1 MLAADTASYTSGT
14 LLTISRG
21 AASHPP
27 VQPTQ
32 AEDVAAPR
40 EERAPTGPLAGLASS
55 SAALR
60 GRRAS
65 LAGRASPHADEEGAM
80 LGGSHRS
87 DSSQSSQASDAT
99 FYTAQVVSPA
109 REIDTPDVPAA
120 AATYAERSTAAA
132 AEVKAQLRARLDAL
146 PFAAP
151 SEEQT
156 ALQASYL
163 EWADARVQER
173 INAFGPDAGY
183 QAVGDMKTAGTKAA
197 LPIAYECLRS
207 FIIGAMRIPVG
218 LATGA
223 AYASRRPADAEE
235 LSTAMVAGVAAGSAS
250 YTSDTLLIPA
260 MDRRAPVSN
269 LPRFQAIDPK
279 ILVPDPPPVIL
290 EITAEGKRFTR
301 PGENNAPTLAD
312 LKAQTYDRRLG
323 ITQRQST
330 LDDKSLDTLLLKP
343 VINAGFNAARRTGGE
358 PGLLTPVGQW
368 GLSALAI
375 GGAGVVQKAL
385 LETGKAVARTGQ
397 MRVPDLV
404 GGEQRLNLFALALP
418 DKARRPA
425 QWSDAVH
432 FPPTYL
438 LDTGKEALALARQ
451 GFNSANAVATTARD
465 LLTRHMLSNV
475 MASFGP
481 MGAGRI
487 ITAPLRRGSHIR
499 VAGEA
504 VNSTAVV
511 VQQAV
516 QTLFND
522 TFWNALKAKNGANT
536 SQAARLDNERA
547 ALAAEHQRTIERT
560 LEALA
565 EPVDQAIARLSGP
578 TPAEAERAMEEG
590 MRAAPGPGPLGQTLR
605 TALQTLRTEI
615 GTQSVSIATIDAVRT
630 ALREGWSQTFSGVPR
645 DAATQAL
652 DGQLQTLKR
661 ALHDSEALRQWQS
674 GRA

>member
-1 MLAADTASYTSGT
+1 MKLSSDIGTAA
-14 LLTISRG
+14 SRG

-404 GGEQRLNLFALALP
+404 GGEQRLTLFALALP

-432 FPPTYL
+432 FPPSYL

-661 ALHDSEALRQWQS
+661 ALHDSKALRQWQS

>member
-1 MLAADTASYTSGT
+1 MKLSSDIGTAA
-14 LLTISRG
+14 SRG

-207 FIIGAMRIPVG
+207 FIIGAMRNPVG

-260 MDRRAPVSN
+260 MDRRARVSN

-312 LKAQTYDRRLG
+312 LKAQTYERRLG

-475 MASFGP
+475 MASFGS

-487 ITAPLRRGSHIR
+487 ITAPLRGGSHIR

>member
-1 MLAADTASYTSGT
+1 MKLSSDIGTAA
-14 LLTISRG
+14 SRG

-432 FPPTYL
+432 FPPSYL

-451 GFNSANAVATTARD
+451 GFNSANAVAPTARD

-661 ALHDSEALRQWQS
+661 ALHDSKALRQWQS

>member
-1 MLAADTASYTSGT
+1 MKLSSDIGTAA
-14 LLTISRG
+14 SRG

-55 SAALR
+55 SAVLR

-87 DSSQSSQASDAT
+87 DSSQSSDAT

-173 INAFGPDAGY
+173 ITAFGPDAGY

-207 FIIGAMRIPVG
+207 FIIGAMRNPVG

-260 MDRRAPVSN
+260 MDRRARVSN

-432 FPPTYL
+432 FPPSYL

-475 MASFGP
+475 MASFGS

-487 ITAPLRRGSHIR
+487 ITAPLRGGSHIR

-516 QTLFND
+516 QTVFND

>member
-1 MLAADTASYTSGT
+1 
-14 LLTISRG
+14 
-21 AASHPP
+21 
-27 VQPTQ
+27 
-32 AEDVAAPR
+32 
-40 EERAPTGPLAGLASS
+40 
-55 SAALR
+55 
-60 GRRAS
+60 
-65 LAGRASPHADEEGAM
+65 M

-173 INAFGPDAGY
+173 ITAFGPDAGY

-197 LPIAYECLRS
+197 LPIAYECLRA
-207 FIIGAMRIPVG
+207 FIIGAMRNPVG

-260 MDRRAPVSN
+260 MDRRARVAN
-269 LPRFQAIDPK
+269 LPRFQAIDHK

-323 ITQRQST
+323 ITQCQST
-330 LDDKSLDTLLLKP
+330 LDDKSPDTLLLKP
-343 VINAGFNAARRTGGE
+343 VINAGFNVARRTGGE

-397 MRVPDLV
+397 MRVPDLL
-404 GGEQRLNLFALALP
+404 G
-418 DKARRPA
+418 RP
-425 QWSDAVH
+425 
-432 FPPTYL
+432 
-438 LDTGKEALALARQ
+438 
-451 GFNSANAVATTARD
+451 
-465 LLTRHMLSNV
+465 
-475 MASFGP
+475 
-481 MGAGRI
+481 
-487 ITAPLRRGSHIR
+487 
-499 VAGEA
+499 
-504 VNSTAVV
+504 
-511 VQQAV
+511 
-516 QTLFND
+516 
-522 TFWNALKAKNGANT
+522 
-536 SQAARLDNERA
+536 
-547 ALAAEHQRTIERT
+547 
-560 LEALA
+560 
-565 EPVDQAIARLSGP
+565 
-578 TPAEAERAMEEG
+578 
-590 MRAAPGPGPLGQTLR
+590 
-605 TALQTLRTEI
+605 
-615 GTQSVSIATIDAVRT
+615 
-630 ALREGWSQTFSGVPR
+630 
-645 DAATQAL
+645 
-652 DGQLQTLKR
+652 
-661 ALHDSEALRQWQS
+661 
-674 GRA
+674 

>member
-1 MLAADTASYTSGT
+1 
-14 LLTISRG
+14 
-21 AASHPP
+21 
-27 VQPTQ
+27 
-32 AEDVAAPR
+32 
-40 EERAPTGPLAGLASS
+40 
-55 SAALR
+55 
-60 GRRAS
+60 
-65 LAGRASPHADEEGAM
+65 M

-432 FPPTYL
+432 FPPSYL

-661 ALHDSEALRQWQS
+661 ALHDSKALRQWQS

>member
-1 MLAADTASYTSGT
+1 MKLSSDIGTAA
-14 LLTISRG
+14 SRG

-207 FIIGAMRIPVG
+207 FIIGAMRNPVG

-260 MDRRAPVSN
+260 MDRRARVSN

-397 MRVPDLV
+397 MRVPNLV

-432 FPPTYL
+432 FPPSYL

-475 MASFGP
+475 MASFGS

-487 ITAPLRRGSHIR
+487 ITAPLRGGSHIR

-516 QTLFND
+516 QTVFND

>member
-1 MLAADTASYTSGT
+1 MKLSSDIGTAA
-14 LLTISRG
+14 SRG

-207 FIIGAMRIPVG
+207 FIIGAMRNPVG

-260 MDRRAPVSN
+260 MDRRARVSN

-432 FPPTYL
+432 FPPSYL

-475 MASFGP
+475 MASFGS

-487 ITAPLRRGSHIR
+487 ITAPLRGGSHIR

-516 QTLFND
+516 QTVFND

>member
-1 MLAADTASYTSGT
+1 MKLSSDIGTAA
-14 LLTISRG
+14 SRG

-55 SAALR
+55 SAVLR

-207 FIIGAMRIPVG
+207 FIIGAMRNPVG

-260 MDRRAPVSN
+260 MDRRARVSN

-312 LKAQTYDRRLG
+312 LKAQTYERRLG

-475 MASFGP
+475 MASFGS

-499 VAGEA
+499 VAVEA

-605 TALQTLRTEI
+605 TTLQTLRTEI

>member
-1 MLAADTASYTSGT
+1 MKLSSDIGTAA
-14 LLTISRG
+14 SRG

-207 FIIGAMRIPVG
+207 FIIGAMRNPAG

-260 MDRRAPVSN
+260 MDRRARVSN

-312 LKAQTYDRRLG
+312 LKAQTYERRLG

-475 MASFGP
+475 MASFGS

-516 QTLFND
+516 QTVFND

-605 TALQTLRTEI
+605 TALQTFRTEI

>member
-1 MLAADTASYTSGT
+1 MKLSSDIGTAA
-14 LLTISRG
+14 SRG

-87 DSSQSSQASDAT
+87 DSSQASDASDAT
-99 FYTAQVVSPA
+99 FYTAQVVFPA

-173 INAFGPDAGY
+173 ITAFGPDAGY

-207 FIIGAMRIPVG
+207 FITGAMRTPVG

-250 YTSDTLLIPA
+250 YTSDTLLTPA
-260 MDRRAPVSN
+260 MDRRARVAN

-301 PGENNAPTLAD
+301 PGENNAPTLAE

-368 GLSALAI
+368 GLSTLAI

-385 LETGKAVARTGQ
+385 LETGKAMARTGQ

-432 FPPTYL
+432 FPPSYL

-451 GFNSANAVATTARD
+451 GFNSASAVATTARD

-475 MASFGP
+475 MASFGS

-487 ITAPLRRGSHIR
+487 ITAPLRG
-499 VAGEA
+499 GEPHPCCWR
-504 VNSTAVV
+504 SR
-511 VQQAV
+511 Q
-516 QTLFND
+516 FH
-522 TFWNALKAKNGANT
+522 GCG
-536 SQAARLDNERA
+536 RA
-547 ALAAEHQRTIERT
+547 AGRANRVQRYVLECAQGQERRQY
-560 LEALA
+560 L
-565 EPVDQAIARLSGP
+565 PG
-578 TPAEAERAMEEG
+578 G
-590 MRAAPGPGPLGQTLR
+590 APGQRACRACSRASTHHRTNPRGPGRARGPGDRQALGADTCR
-605 TALQTLRTEI
+605 GRACHGGGDARRAWPWAAWPDTAYCAAD
-615 GTQSVSIATIDAVRT
+615 IAYGDRHAVRFDRDHRCGTHCT
-630 ALREGWSQTFSGVPR
+630 ARGLESN
-645 DAATQAL
+645 L
-652 DGQLQTLKR
+652 
-661 ALHDSEALRQWQS
+661 
-674 GRA
+674 

>member
-1 MLAADTASYTSGT
+1 MKLSCDIGTAA
-14 LLTISRG
+14 SRG

-40 EERAPTGPLAGLASS
+40 EERAPTGPLTGLASS

-173 INAFGPDAGY
+173 ITAFGPDAGY

-197 LPIAYECLRS
+197 LPIAYECLRA
-207 FIIGAMRIPVG
+207 FIIGAMRNPVG

-260 MDRRAPVSN
+260 MDRRARVAN

-432 FPPTYL
+432 FPPSYL
-438 LDTGKEALALARQ
+438 LDTGKEALALALARQ

-475 MASFGP
+475 MASFGS

-487 ITAPLRRGSHIR
+487 ITAPLRRGSHIG

-522 TFWNALKAKNGANT
+522 TFWNALKAKNGANP

>member
-1 MLAADTASYTSGT
+1 MKLSSDIGTAA
-14 LLTISRG
+14 SRG

-99 FYTAQVVSPA
+99 FYTAQVLSPA

-207 FIIGAMRIPVG
+207 FIIGAMRNPVG

-260 MDRRAPVSN
+260 MDRRARVSN

-432 FPPTYL
+432 FPPSYL

-475 MASFGP
+475 MASFGS

-487 ITAPLRRGSHIR
+487 ITAPLRGGSHIR

-516 QTLFND
+516 QTVFND

>member
-1 MLAADTASYTSGT
+1 MKLSSDIGTAA
-14 LLTISRG
+14 SRG

-207 FIIGAMRIPVG
+207 FIIGAMRNPVG

-235 LSTAMVAGVAAGSAS
+235 LSTPMVAGVATGSAS

-260 MDRRAPVSN
+260 MDRRARVSN
-269 LPRFQAIDPK
+269 LPRFQAIDPQ

-475 MASFGP
+475 MASFGS

-487 ITAPLRRGSHIR
+487 ITAPLRRGSRIR

>member
-1 MLAADTASYTSGT
+1 MKLSSDIGTASS
-14 LLTISRG
+14 SR
-21 AASHPP
+21 AASRLP

-32 AEDVAAPR
+32 AEEVAAPR
-40 EERAPTGPLAGLASS
+40 EEWAPTGPLAGLASS
-55 SAALR
+55 SATLR

-65 LAGRASPHADEEGAM
+65 FSGSARTDADEDGTTY
-80 LGGSHRS
+80 GGSHRS
-87 DSSQSSQASDAT
+87 RSSQSSDAT
-99 FYTAQVVSPA
+99 FYTAHVVFPPPQI
-109 REIDTPDVPAA
+109 ETPDVPAA

-132 AEVKAQLRARLDAL
+132 TEVKAQLRARLDAL

-151 SEEQT
+151 SAEQT

-173 INAFGPDAGY
+173 ITAFGPDAGY
-183 QAVGDMKTAGTKAA
+183 QAVGDMKAAGKTAT

-207 FIIGAMRIPVG
+207 FITGAMRNPFG

-223 AYASRRPADAEE
+223 AYAAGRPADGEE
-235 LSTAMVAGVAAGSAS
+235 LSTAMVAGAAAGSAS

-260 MDRRAPVSN
+260 MDRRARVAN

-290 EITAEGKRFTR
+290 EVTAEGKRFTR
-301 PGENNAPTLAD
+301 PGENNAPTLAE
-312 LKAQTYDRRLG
+312 LKAQTYDHRLW

-330 LDDKSLDTLLLKP
+330 LDAQSLDTLLLKP
-343 VINAGFNAARRTGGE
+343 AINAGFNAARRTGSH
-358 PGLLTPVGQW
+358 PGLLTPAGQL

-397 MRVPDLV
+397 LSVPDLL

-432 FPPTYL
+432 FPPRYL
-438 LDTGKEALALARQ
+438 LETGKEALALARQ
-451 GFNSANAVATTARD
+451 GFTSANAVATTARD

-475 MASFGP
+475 MASFGS
-481 MGAGRI
+481 MGAARI
-487 ITAPLRRGSHIR
+487 ITAPLRGGSHIR
-499 VAGEA
+499 AAGEA
-504 VNSTAVV
+504 ANSTAVV

-522 TFWNALKAKNGANT
+522 TFWNALKARNGANT

-547 ALAAEHQRTIERT
+547 ALAAEHQRSIART

-565 EPVDQAIARLSGP
+565 EPIDQAIARLSGP
-578 TPAEAERAMEEG
+578 TLAETERAMEEG
-590 MRAAPGPGPLGQTLR
+590 RSAVPGPGPHGQTLR
-605 TALQTLRTEI
+605 TTLETLRTEI
-615 GTQSVSIATIDAVRT
+615 GAQSVSIATIDAVRT
-630 ALREGWSQTFSGVPR
+630 ALHEGWGQTFSGVPR
-645 DAATQAL
+645 DEATRAL
-652 DGQLQTLKR
+652 EGQLQTLKR
-661 ALHDSEALRQWQS
+661 ALNESEELRQWQS

>member
-1 MLAADTASYTSGT
+1 MKLSSDIGTAA
-14 LLTISRG
+14 SRG

-55 SAALR
+55 SAVLR

-87 DSSQSSQASDAT
+87 DSSQSSDAT
-99 FYTAQVVSPA
+99 FYTAQVVCPA
-109 REIDTPDVPAA
+109 REIDTPDVPVA

-197 LPIAYECLRS
+197 LPIAYECLRA
-207 FIIGAMRIPVG
+207 FIIGAMRNPVG

-260 MDRRAPVSN
+260 MDRRARVSN

-432 FPPTYL
+432 FPPSYL
-438 LDTGKEALALARQ
+438 LDTGKEALALARP

-475 MASFGP
+475 MASFGS

-487 ITAPLRRGSHIR
+487 ITAPLRGGSHIR

-516 QTLFND
+516 QTVFND

>member
-1 MLAADTASYTSGT
+1 MKLSSDIGTAA
-14 LLTISRG
+14 SRG

-432 FPPTYL
+432 FPPSYL

-661 ALHDSEALRQWQS
+661 ALHDSKALRQWQS

>member
-1 MLAADTASYTSGT
+1 MKLSSDIGTAA
-14 LLTISRG
+14 SRG

-207 FIIGAMRIPVG
+207 FIIGAMRNPVG

-260 MDRRAPVSN
+260 MDRRARVSN

-312 LKAQTYDRRLG
+312 LKAQTYERRLG

-358 PGLLTPVGQW
+358 RGLLTPVGQW

-397 MRVPDLV
+397 MRVPVPDLV

-475 MASFGP
+475 MASFGS

-590 MRAAPGPGPLGQTLR
+590 MRAAPGPGPLGQILR

-615 GTQSVSIATIDAVRT
+615 GTQSDSIATIDAVRT

>member
-1 MLAADTASYTSGT
+1 MKLSSDIGTAA
-14 LLTISRG
+14 SRG

-55 SAALR
+55 SAVLR

-207 FIIGAMRIPVG
+207 FIIGAMRNPVG

-260 MDRRAPVSN
+260 MDRRARVSN

-312 LKAQTYDRRLG
+312 LKAQTYERRLG

-475 MASFGP
+475 MASFGS

-499 VAGEA
+499 VAVEA

>member
-1 MLAADTASYTSGT
+1 MKLSSDIGTAA
-14 LLTISRG
+14 SRG

-132 AEVKAQLRARLDAL
+132 AEVKAQLRARLYAL

-207 FIIGAMRIPVG
+207 FIIGAMRNPVG

-260 MDRRAPVSN
+260 MDRRARVSN

-432 FPPTYL
+432 FPPSYL

-475 MASFGP
+475 MASFGS

-487 ITAPLRRGSHIR
+487 ITAPLRGGSHIR

>member
-1 MLAADTASYTSGT
+1 MKLSSDIGTAA
-14 LLTISRG
+14 SRG

-197 LPIAYECLRS
+197 LPIAYECLRA
-207 FIIGAMRIPVG
+207 FIIGAMRNPVG

-260 MDRRAPVSN
+260 MDRRARVAN

-432 FPPTYL
+432 FPPSYL